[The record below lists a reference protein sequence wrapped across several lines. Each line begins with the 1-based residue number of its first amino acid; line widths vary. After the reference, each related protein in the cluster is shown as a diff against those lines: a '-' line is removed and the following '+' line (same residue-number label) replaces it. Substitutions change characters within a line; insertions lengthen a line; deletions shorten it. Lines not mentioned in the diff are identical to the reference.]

1 MARLD
6 WHAGKFSADAETKR
20 IFEGMEGWAS
30 RYGDWV
36 NYYRLDQA
44 ATQFDDV
51 YEEVTD
57 QGRIYKPMRR
67 VPAMHVT
74 HVRGANEWN
83 DKGFYVTDD
92 LDAIMSFQQFTQ
104 CGLVMADIDTNNYD
118 MDRIVY
124 DEKVFRIKEIAVR
137 GKIQTRAIV
146 ITINATQLKPDEM
159 VEDQQ
164 MSNFIEA
171 WQ

>member
-6 WHAGKFSADAETKR
+6 HHAGKFSADEETRR
-20 IFEGMEGWAS
+20 IFDGMEGWQS
-30 RYGDWV
+30 RYGDWI
-36 NYYRLDQA
+36 NYLRLDKD
-44 ATQFDDV
+44 ATTYDDV
-51 YEEVTD
+51 YNEVTD
-57 QGRIYKPMRR
+57 SGRIYKPMRR

-92 LDAIMSFQQFTQ
+92 LSAIISFEQFTQ
-104 CGLVMADIDTNNYD
+104 CGLIMADIDTNNYAF
-118 MDRIVY
+118 DRIVY
-124 DEKVFRIKEIAVR
+124 DEKAFRIKEIAIR

-159 VEDQQ
+159 IEDEA
-164 MSNFIEA
+164 MSNFTEV